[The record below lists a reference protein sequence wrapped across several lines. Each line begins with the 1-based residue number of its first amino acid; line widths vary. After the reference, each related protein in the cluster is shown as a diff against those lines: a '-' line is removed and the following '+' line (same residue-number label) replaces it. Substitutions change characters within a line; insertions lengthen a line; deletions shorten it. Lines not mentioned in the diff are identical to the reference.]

1 MDSLLVS
8 IVIGIVV
15 IVIGVLNMKGNLSS
29 LHWYHRNNIQEEDK
43 IPYGKK
49 VGLGTIIIGGTVIL
63 SACLE
68 FASSK
73 MNTQALKTVSTVIL
87 VIGLVVGFIL
97 IFRAML
103 KYNKCIF

>member
-1 MDSLLVS
+1 MNSFVVS

-15 IVIGVLNMKGNLSS
+15 IVIGILNMKENLST
-29 LHWYHRNNIQEEDK
+29 LHWYHHNNIQEEDR

-63 SACLE
+63 SACAE
-68 FASSK
+68 FASAK
-73 MNTQALKTVSTVIL
+73 MNTQALKPLSTVIL
-87 VIGLVVGFIL
+87 IIGLVIGFVL

-103 KYNKCIF
+103 KYNKGIF